1 MNRKIS
7 ILETLQ
13 KYIAAQENFP
23 VLNPDAAK
31 LQDAVLKP
39 DPDMGVVK
47 KLIQTDP
54 TLTTEILKVANSAY
68 YKGLGE
74 VLTIKEAALRLGR
87 NELVDI
93 IMQVIHKKN
102 FSSDI
107 PAIHARQAKL
117 WDHSLACAFASRWL
131 ARHLKMADLVSK
143 AFIAGLLHDMGK
155 LCLLSAMEKI
165 KKSKDNQVPLTP
177 TLMDKILDSLHEQQG
192 YALLTKWNLPGLYCR
207 IARDHHVKA
216 YDESDSLLVMVRLAD
231 MVCNKLARND
241 PEEDLS
247 FVMGSREA
255 DILGLR
261 ETCVA
266 LLEIAME
273 DAGLTSSG
281 GSGSIR

>member
-13 KYIAAQENFP
+13 RNITAQENFP

-31 LQDAVLKP
+31 LQDAVLQA

-54 TLTTEILKVANSAY
+54 TLTSEILKVANSAY

-74 VLTIKEAALRLGR
+74 VFTIKEAALRLGG
-87 NELVDI
+87 NELVHI

-107 PAIHARQAKL
+107 PAIHARQVKL
-117 WDHSLACAFASRWL
+117 WDHSLACAFASQWL

-165 KKSKDNQVPLTP
+165 KKSKDNQIPLTA

-192 YALLTKWNLPGLYCR
+192 YALLNTWTLPGLYCR
-207 IARDHHVKA
+207 IARDHHVNA

-281 GSGSIR
+281 KSGSIR

>member
-1 MNRKIS
+1 
-7 ILETLQ
+7 
-13 KYIAAQENFP
+13 
-23 VLNPDAAK
+23 
-31 LQDAVLKP
+31 
-39 DPDMGVVK
+39 
-47 KLIQTDP
+47 
-54 TLTTEILKVANSAY
+54 
-68 YKGLGE
+68 
-74 VLTIKEAALRLGR
+74 
-87 NELVDI
+87 
-93 IMQVIHKKN
+93 
-102 FSSDI
+102 
-107 PAIHARQAKL
+107 
-117 WDHSLACAFASRWL
+117 
-131 ARHLKMADLVSK
+131 
-143 AFIAGLLHDMGK
+143 
-155 LCLLSAMEKI
+155 MEKI